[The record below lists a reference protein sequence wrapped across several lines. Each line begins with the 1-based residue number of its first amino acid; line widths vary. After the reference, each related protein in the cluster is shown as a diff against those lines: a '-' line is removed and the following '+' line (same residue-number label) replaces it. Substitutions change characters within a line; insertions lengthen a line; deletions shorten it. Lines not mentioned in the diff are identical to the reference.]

1 VFGKRHRATDLSSF
15 SCYWRAASLIVMI
28 TQPRAID
35 GGVNDGEDL
44 QKVKFLLCELTF
56 SFAWLNE
63 AEDAAVVAAAED
75 QIWVSLLN
83 V

>member
-1 VFGKRHRATDLSSF
+1 VLLA
-15 SCYWRAASLIVMI
+15 SCVGDCYNPGRLTVVI
-28 TQPRAID
+28 
-35 GGVNDGEDL
+35 DGEDL